1 MSVINIENVG
11 LFIENQ
17 REAIKKDKTLKSI
30 VKRSNVLSKNEI
42 RISRILRRI
51 PRFFLYFEPVIKYR
65 DFRLAEIDDE
75 RFEKCDILNE
85 STEYFLFQY
94 ENREKRRDF
103 WEFFS
108 KNASKKQR
116 ILEIIDS
123 FKNLLNIV
131 EILDER
137 KMVHMNIVP
146 SNVLFEDNVSSFL
159 INFEQS
165 FIYGKDELE
174 RKSNEEVYKIIFSK
188 YNPYKIHLPL
198 EAHLLCYMNERK
210 CDSLSADNIETVVN
224 DWFCGVSLSPF
235 GKYIPEELK
244 AEATFSQRSLINKSK
259 NVIQSEILSSSHTWN
274 NYSLNIIYLYLLSS
288 LDEQIYSHKFI
299 DSFVHILLL
308 NISGDYSKRESAKK
322 TRQLFDDLIHSI
334 SQEEWNKLFSQ
345 ILQAI

>member
-1 MSVINIENVG
+1 MSVINIEDVG

-17 REAIKKDKTLKSI
+17 RETRENEKKPKNI

-42 RISRILRRI
+42 KISRILRRI
-51 PRFFLYFEPVIKYR
+51 PRFFLYFDPIISYR

-75 RFEKCDILNE
+75 KFEKCKMLNDSE
-85 STEYFLFQY
+85 DYFLFQY
-94 ENREKRRDF
+94 ENREKTRDF

-137 KMVHMNIVP
+137 KIVHMNIVP
-146 SNVLFEDNVSSFL
+146 SSILFEDTVCPYL
-159 INFEQS
+159 TNFEQS
-165 FIYGKDELE
+165 FILGKDEFE
-174 RKSNEEVYKIIFSK
+174 RKSNEEVHKIIFSK

-198 EAHLLCYMNERK
+198 EAHLLCYMNEKK
-210 CDSLSADNIETVVN
+210 CDSLSAANIETVIN
-224 DWFCGVSLSPF
+224 DWFCGVSLSPL
-235 GKYIPEELK
+235 GKYISEELK
-244 AEATFSQRSLINKSK
+244 AATAFSRRSLINKPK
-259 NVIQSEILSSSHTWN
+259 NMIQSEILSSAYTWN
-274 NYSLNIIYLYLLSS
+274 SYSLNIIYLYLLSS
-288 LDEQIYSHKFI
+288 LDEQLYSHKFT
-299 DSFVHILLL
+299 DSFIRILLL
-308 NISGDYSKRESAKK
+308 NISGDCSKRESAKK

-345 ILQAI
+345 IL